1 MKLFS
6 YYEKKDFP
14 SFMLKRL
21 LIYHQQPRKNQTI
34 TSICCDKKSVQH
46 RCKCIPWKMR
56 GSIRNTKKTDTA
68 EVPAGR
74 KSISPL

>member
-21 LIYHQQPRKNQTI
+21 LIYHQQPRKKTNYNQ
-34 TSICCDKKSVQH
+34 H
-46 RCKCIPWKMR
+46 M
-56 GSIRNTKKTDTA
+56 
-68 EVPAGR
+68 
-74 KSISPL
+74 L